1 MRYVP
6 HGDQKEGQLFLSPG
20 DLVWVL
26 EEANGWCGGHKEGDE
41 QTGWFPA
48 SVIRKIPRGDCID
61 DEEEDRKSSAL
72 YTSDHRAVASPQT
85 KHRKVSAVQNELAET
100 KQRLEAVEGERSR
113 LDDQLKR
120 AHGEWEVER
129 QRLSKKCEELH
140 AKAQSFQDDSR
151 RKEEE
156 LRSLKERLK
165 SETERKGSLEGKLKE
180 LEDHCNNL
188 KLKLQFAKDG
198 RDEGMSKS
206 TSGISR
212 ACDGHRTP
220 SVPHTVS
227 GVLSGSLQAPPA
239 PCAAVTPTS
248 SSVAMGQVSPS
259 PLSARQPPA
268 MSSRHASPRHGTTS
282 WMPPPLSNSGSGLP
296 ASPYARQR
304 VPSQRD
310 LAVNSTSHA
319 PPVRDLVSQ
328 FEKRST
334 SYGAPTARETSSS
347 VLYTATASSPSSCSS
362 TVRHAIATV
371 PVLSS
376 GHVAVTS
383 STVRAGSREAPIHV
397 SRRVITPSGS
407 GTAFQVEADPE
418 TPNGSHVTHFE
429 DISRNFGM
437 SPMTK
442 RQACTLTRGIRGAG
456 HAQMAYSP
464 PLRTTSVKDTI
475 NQFETRYR

>member
-1 MRYVP
+1 MAP
-6 HGDQKEGQLFLSPG
+6 TLNCQ
-20 DLVWVL
+20 
-26 EEANGWCGGHKEGDE
+26 
-41 QTGWFPA
+41 
-48 SVIRKIPRGDCID
+48 
-61 DEEEDRKSSAL
+61 
-72 YTSDHRAVASPQT
+72 
-85 KHRKVSAVQNELAET
+85 
-100 KQRLEAVEGERSR
+100 VEGERSR

-151 RKEEE
+151 RKEDRLIFGLKMVALGYFLQEE

-282 WMPPPLSNSGSGLP
+282 WML
-296 ASPYARQR
+296 
-304 VPSQRD
+304 
-310 LAVNSTSHA
+310 
-319 PPVRDLVSQ
+319 
-328 FEKRST
+328 
-334 SYGAPTARETSSS
+334 
-347 VLYTATASSPSSCSS
+347 
-362 TVRHAIATV
+362 
-371 PVLSS
+371 
-376 GHVAVTS
+376 
-383 STVRAGSREAPIHV
+383 
-397 SRRVITPSGS
+397 
-407 GTAFQVEADPE
+407 
-418 TPNGSHVTHFE
+418 
-429 DISRNFGM
+429 
-437 SPMTK
+437 
-442 RQACTLTRGIRGAG
+442 
-456 HAQMAYSP
+456 
-464 PLRTTSVKDTI
+464 
-475 NQFETRYR
+475 